1 MYNPAIFCDRASHPS
16 IIKLAKEYLDIVN
29 SLKTETAVSAQK
41 AHLFKI
47 FKPCLSRWPDLRERL
62 GRGNDKEW
70 KGIIEEFEKRIKSDE
85 AYVEEEELSNVPQ
98 LDENGYRSVPFF
110 YAQPYM
116 RPVNV
121 NEADLFDDKQDN
133 GLSII

>member
-1 MYNPAIFCDRASHPS
+1 M
-16 IIKLAKEYLDIVN
+16 
-29 SLKTETAVSAQK
+29 
-41 AHLFKI
+41 
-47 FKPCLSRWPDLRERL
+47 RERL

-70 KGIIEEFEKRIKSDE
+70 KEIIEEFERRIKSDE
-85 AYVEEEELSNVPQ
+85 AYVAEDELSNVPQ

-121 NEADLFDDKQDN
+121 NEGDLVDNKQDS
-133 GLSII
+133 GMSFIHI